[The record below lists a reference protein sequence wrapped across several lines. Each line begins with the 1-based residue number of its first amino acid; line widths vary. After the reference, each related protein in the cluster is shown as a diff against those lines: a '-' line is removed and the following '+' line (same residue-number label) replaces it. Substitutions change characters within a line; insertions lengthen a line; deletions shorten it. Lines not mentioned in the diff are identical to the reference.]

1 MTSEALLRELREKFG
16 ARPVDE
22 PVVRV
27 RVIKKLD
34 FPPDT
39 YDYSVK
45 RVIVPD
51 VEQLN
56 LL

>member
-1 MTSEALLRELREKFG
+1 VTSEALLRELREKFG